1 MAPRWLETP
10 MKLQKLA
17 VLAIAIATL
26 VGLSACSSGSQA
38 RPGVLVEYGN
48 TTVEINAVDV
58 HTPKRHAS
66 AYRPCTRTDVIELT
80 VGLMCEYP
88 EGPSDIE
95 RRAYMST
102 NLDEMSID
110 PDSYDPVF
118 RKTSLELS
126 FTEEVADGM
135 MAQCPAR
142 LEQMLMA
149 AN

>member
-1 MAPRWLETP
+1 MRLHNTTIFF
-10 MKLQKLA
+10 
-17 VLAIAIATL
+17 VLAGAL
-26 VGLSACSSGSQA
+26 VALSACGGGNEI

-48 TTVEINAVDV
+48 TTVDIQAADSVAP
-58 HTPKRHAS
+58 TRHAS

-80 VGLMCEYP
+80 VGLMCAYP
-88 EGPSDIE
+88 EGPSDVE
-95 RRAYMST
+95 RRAYLST
-102 NLDEMSID
+102 NLDKASID
-110 PDSYDPVF
+110 PDSYDPLY
-118 RKTSLELS
+118 RKTSLNLS